1 MFTHTFNRSWSRA
14 GESIVKS
21 VDVLGG
27 AENNIDESIPAATA
41 DQLVAFSLDV
51 SQCKGLFLVCDK
63 DLVVKTNSNSAPA
76 NVFTLAANVPYLWI
90 HGDAAIRDTDGT
102 AVTVD
107 ITSLHVD
114 NEDADAAAALQI
126 RCLVDPTV

>member
-27 AENNIDESIPAATA
+27 AENNIDELIPAATT
-41 DQLVAFSLDV
+41 DQLVAFTADVSQIKGLFIVSSLDV
-51 SQCKGLFLVCDK
+51 LIQ
-63 DLVVKTNSNSAPA
+63 TNSGSAPA
-76 NVFTLAANVPYLWI
+76 NTFTLAANVPFLWI
-90 HGDAAIRDTDGT
+90 HGDAAIRDTAGV
-102 AVTVD
+102 AVTAD
-107 ITSLHVD
+107 ITALYVT
-114 NEDADAAAALQI
+114 NEDTDTAAALQI